1 MKKGFLSFAAFVMA
15 LVAAPQAHA
24 LVGGPFDNGDYSATF
39 DNSGIYQAS
48 FRFKNGSGFAQ
59 FGTNVS
65 IQPYIDPT
73 AGGGTTVPN
82 TAYSV
87 LNRSVFYYKGL
98 TFLGTATG
106 TVDHE
111 RKQITGFTNGNSDVT
126 SSATT
131 STSSFFFQNSTTS
144 ASNSLL
150 NNGSVGMPCNS
161 QWHAK
166 ITTSKPI
173 LRFSGEGELTVINP
187 SLQQLAFQGL
197 ERIINEYDFSPT
209 VNAGGGNGNN
219 FVLFISI
226 GEQIADLVD
235 GMNTA
240 LASDELF
247 TNSLDS
253 IRDSADVVKM
263 QVFGSRQFFLGTR

>member
-24 LVGGPFDNGDYSATF
+24 IVGGPFDNGDYSSILD
-39 DNSGIYQAS
+39 DNGIYQAS

-73 AGGGTTVPN
+73 AGGGSTVPN

-106 TVDHE
+106 IVDHE
-111 RKQITGFTNGNSDVT
+111 RKSISGYTNGNSDVT

-150 NNGSVGMPCNS
+150 NNGGTGMPCNS
-161 QWHAK
+161 QWQAK
-166 ITTSKPI
+166 ITSSRPI

-197 ERIINEYDFSPT
+197 ERIINDYDFSPAVQT
-209 VNAGGGNGNN
+209 SGDGQT
-219 FVLFISI
+219 LIEFITL
-226 GEQIADLVD
+226 GEQIQDLVNGIQIAD
-235 GMNTA
+235 SAGDTF
-240 LASDELF
+240 S
-247 TNSLDS
+247 NSLDS